1 MPAGRRRAAGVQV
14 NHQPLSTNLRVAA
27 VERDGADQRDDP
39 DVEIVDAVVTT
50 RGFRRAA
57 HLHAAIGVAPQYLKT
72 LPRFVARGHHLTPRL
87 EAPKAQPRLPH
98 YRKKGR
104 FHPVLAPSD

>member
-14 NHQPLSTNLRVAA
+14 HHQPLSTNLRVAA

-39 DVEIVDAVVTT
+39 AVEIVDAIVAT

-57 HLHAAIGVAPQYLKT
+57 HLHAAIGVDPQYLQPLPPCVAIGQPYPPRATT
-72 LPRFVARGHHLTPRL
+72 LIALPPLPLSPKHAPVPPVPTP
-87 EAPKAQPRLPH
+87 
-98 YRKKGR
+98 
-104 FHPVLAPSD
+104 